1 MANWILRN
9 FEVNVTKLFS
19 FITDAPNRN
28 TSNMQVRML
37 VPDETFRACLI
48 FLDKSYDTPF
58 R

>member
-28 TSNMQVRML
+28 PSNMQVRML

-48 FLDKSYDTPF
+48 FLDKS
-58 R
+58 